1 MSCDLFR
8 HAKTIGLGLA
18 AMLMLAACDTPP
30 SGTTPQDLENYQ
42 AAVASLGCSLVTEP
56 DYLAV
61 AFQTGLTRDQVMEMT
76 QFQLASR
83 RAETLPEGGIK
94 LTTGVCA

>member
-1 MSCDLFR
+1 MSFDLFHR
-8 HAKTIGLGLA
+8 AKPLGLGLA
-18 AMLMLAACDTPP
+18 AMLAIAACAMPP
-30 SGTTPQDLENYQ
+30 SGTSPQDLENYQ
-42 AAVASLGCSLVTEP
+42 AAVASLGCTMVTEP

>member
-1 MSCDLFR
+1 MNLFSLR
-8 HAKTIGLGLA
+8 TARLAGLVLVPGLF
-18 AMLMLAACDTPP
+18 LAACDMPP
-30 SGTTPQDLENYQ
+30 EGTDAQDIANYE
-42 AAVASLGCSLVTEP
+42 AAVASIGCNLITEP

-76 QFQLASR
+76 QFQLAAR
-83 RAETLPEGGIK
+83 RAETLPEGGVK

>member
-1 MSCDLFR
+1 LNLFSYCGAR
-8 HAKTIGLGLA
+8 MAGLVVVPGLF
-18 AMLMLAACDTPP
+18 LAACDVPP
-30 SGTTPQDLENYQ
+30 TGTTAEDVANYE
-42 AAVASLGCSLVTEP
+42 AAVASIGCNLITEP

-76 QFQLASR
+76 QFQLAAR